1 MENNG
6 IKDIF
11 KYYLLQQK
19 VLRKIMQKVFIT
31 KKFTQCKT
39 LHTLKIDVFE
49 IPDKI
54 KKMENCFQN
63 INCFSWIKL
72 IPVLINL
79 KY

>member
-54 KKMENCFQN
+54 KKWKIVFK
-63 INCFSWIKL
+63 ISTAFLGSS
-72 IPVLINL
+72 
-79 KY
+79 